1 MNHQEEQEL
10 LSQSTLPVLSRLDRL
25 DRLLLLLE
33 ERHCLSTKHI
43 PNCAIGRMKSST
55 EDQCKTLACALEE
68 VNYKG
73 TLMERLTMLENRVLE
88 LSLVMEKVEK
98 TSRSSLEKTSRSSSC
113 TIERAEKIE
122 HKLSFTAIT
131 GQDEDTINSSQG
143 TTNLVEA
150 SACERKSKGGHKD
163 RRNVALIRHNK
174 WLGWFRM
181 GC

>member
-55 EDQCKTLACALEE
+55 EDQCKTLACAIEE

-88 LSLVMEKVEK
+88 LSLVMEEV
-98 TSRSSLEKTSRSSSC
+98 EKTSRSSSC

-131 GQDEDTINSSQG
+131 SQDDDTINSSQG

-163 RRNVALIRHNK
+163 RRWRNVALIRHNK

-181 GC
+181 GG

>member
-25 DRLLLLLE
+25 DRLVSDFFF
-33 ERHCLSTKHI
+33 CVCI
-43 PNCAIGRMKSST
+43 MKSST
-55 EDQCKTLACALEE
+55 EDQCKTLAYALEE

-88 LSLVMEKVEK
+88 LSLVMEEV
-98 TSRSSLEKTSRSSSC
+98 EKTSRSSSC

-131 GQDEDTINSSQG
+131 SQDDDTINSSQG

-163 RRNVALIRHNK
+163 RRWRNVALIRHNK
-174 WLGWFRM
+174 WLGWFPM